1 MTRLQLLLSIA
12 CVTGAAATVAPRAP
26 KRPSP
31 TPPAQSA
38 VFGTARSAPADRRP
52 NIDWV
57 ARFGIYDVR
66 QGSWSFF
73 PNPKGC

>member
-1 MTRLQLLLSIA
+1 
-12 CVTGAAATVAPRAP
+12 
-26 KRPSP
+26 
-31 TPPAQSA
+31 